1 MASCGLGPCEV
12 WTNWS
17 ACSETCGPYS
27 KKSRQNLVNGQ
38 VQTESC
44 NLENCRVMNTDW
56 SECSASCGKSYKT
69 KTYNGRLVQQIC
81 QKPVCVSRVTV
92 PMRTTTTKNEVVLA
106 EEDLYTKWSS
116 WSRCTRNCG
125 SEGVQKR
132 RRYNQVTKHAVYK
145 LISCFLLLFHFV
157 RHVLYCEQTGTRFG
171 FGGTVSQNE
180 CVEERKFEE
189 IPCHRVDCP
198 SFSEWVDAGECSKT
212 CGRGYKRQT
221 RYCVSSDE
229 LKYPCSGVREQQIVC
244 QLATCPPVN
253 SQNNNGWMGYNPMAG
268 FGGFFG

>member
-132 RRYNQVTKHAVYK
+132 RRYNQVTKHAVFK
-145 LISCFLLLFHFV
+145 LISCFLFHFFPTCF
-157 RHVLYCEQTGTRFG
+157 VLRTNRYQIWLRRNCQ
-171 FGGTVSQNE
+171 
-180 CVEERKFEE
+180 
-189 IPCHRVDCP
+189 
-198 SFSEWVDAGECSKT
+198 SK
-212 CGRGYKRQT
+212 
-221 RYCVSSDE
+221 
-229 LKYPCSGVREQQIVC
+229 
-244 QLATCPPVN
+244 
-253 SQNNNGWMGYNPMAG
+253 
-268 FGGFFG
+268 